1 MIQIGNFFGSILGY
15 LLWPLYYL
23 FNNYGVA
30 IIIFTIIVRILMFP
44 FSVKQQKSMAG
55 NAKLQAKQRELQQKY
70 GNDKEAMNREL
81 QKLYEKEGV
90 NPMGGCLPMLIPF
103 PIMIGIYYTVINPIS
118 NVLHISSTAVD
129 KAAVMLQQ
137 LPGIGSMFTNNFYA
151 QMQIIQHYEDLRP
164 YLDVANGG
172 MFTADELSK
181 IDFLS
186 KGFDFLGLNL
196 LGTPQGSAFSTM
208 LWLIPVLCLVSS
220 LGTQFITMKLQPG
233 MQQQQGCMKL
243 MLYGMPLFSAWLAYT
258 LPGAVG
264 FYWTISTLTSLVQT
278 LITNKF
284 FSQAQLV
291 AKSEAQRIALREQ
304 EEASMNPLPV
314 YEQQKLAA
322 QRQARIAAQ
331 AQKKNATDTA
341 KSGEPS
347 TQKKNSSKS
356 KSGNSSK
363 GNVNDYLGSK
373 K

>member
-15 LLWPLYYL
+15 LLWPLYFL
-23 FNNYGVA
+23 FKNYGVA
-30 IIIFTIIVRILMFP
+30 IIIFTIVVKLLMFP

-55 NAKLQAKQRELQQKY
+55 NAKLQAKQKELQEKY
-70 GNDKEAMNREL
+70 SDNKEKLNQEI

-118 NVLHISSTAVD
+118 NVLHISS
-129 KAAVMLQQ
+129 AAVQQAAAMLQQ
-137 LPGIGSMFTNNFYA
+137 LPGIGSMFSNSFYA
-151 QMQIIQHYEDLRP
+151 EMQIIQHYNELRP
-164 YLDVANGG
+164 HLDVANGG
-172 MFTADELSK
+172 MFTADELSQ

-186 KGFDFLGLNL
+186 SGFDFLGLNL
-196 LGTPQGSAFSTM
+196 LGTPQGSPLSTM

-264 FYWTISTLTSLVQT
+264 FYWTISTLTSLLQT
-278 LITNKF
+278 LITHKF
-284 FSQAQLV
+284 YSPAQLV

-304 EEASMNPLPV
+304 EEAAVKPLPPH
-314 YEQQKLAA
+314 EQQKLAA
-322 QRQARIAAQ
+322 QREARIAAQ
-331 AQKKNATDTA
+331 QKKKAAEAKTAEQPAQKKT
-341 KSGEPS
+341 SG
-347 TQKKNSSKS
+347 QKPKG
-356 KSGNSSK
+356 GNSSK